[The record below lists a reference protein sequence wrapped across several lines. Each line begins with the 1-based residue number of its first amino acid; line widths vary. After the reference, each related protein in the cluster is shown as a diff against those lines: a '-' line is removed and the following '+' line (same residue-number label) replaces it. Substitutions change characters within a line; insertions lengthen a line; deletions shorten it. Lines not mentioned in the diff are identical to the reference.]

1 MQQLSAVSGEIQYSI
16 EIEYSIPRIMEAQ
29 FGGLNWKAGV
39 WDLDG
44 LPGSVFITQSSWW
57 SISYQ
62 DNRFSA
68 NRTINIHVFIEI
80 LSRLS
85 TSFVLLCWFWKVD
98 FNDSILNKRSLK
110 NSKQFPGRCNSLYNL
125 TSILYLPSIIFNETK
140 NYFTSAVKLWFQVCE
155 SQEIALDY
163 KLSRNFTWWGRHRY
177 FKHSIF
183 IWSSVESLGMFLL
196 VSLGLETNSISQCLE
211 NYLIRPA

>member
-1 MQQLSAVSGEIQYSI
+1 MHHWVFSHWHIWSGKFNKEGELFFHERRDLCVQELSAVSGEIQYSI

-57 SISYQ
+57 SIAYQ

-80 LSRLS
+80 LFRLS
-85 TSFVLLCWFWKVD
+85 TSFVLV
-98 FNDSILNKRSLK
+98 LK
-110 NSKQFPGRCNSLYNL
+110 G
-125 TSILYLPSIIFNETK
+125 
-140 NYFTSAVKLWFQVCE
+140 WFQWLDINKE
-155 SQEIALDY
+155 KKFKKIPNSFQEGVIRCIIWQVSYTYQVSYLM
-163 KLSRNFTWWGRHRY
+163 KLKIT
-177 FKHSIF
+177 
-183 IWSSVESLGMFLL
+183 LL
-196 VSLGLETNSISQCLE
+196 LQ
-211 NYLIRPA
+211 